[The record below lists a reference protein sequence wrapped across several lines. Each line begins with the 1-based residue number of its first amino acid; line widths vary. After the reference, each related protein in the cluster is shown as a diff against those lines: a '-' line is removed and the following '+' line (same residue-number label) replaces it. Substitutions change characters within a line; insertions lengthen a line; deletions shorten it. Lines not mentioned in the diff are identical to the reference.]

1 MGTPV
6 CASARERFSRISR
19 SALLQYPVAG
29 IQHQESFPPTT
40 FKTFDVNGLGG
51 VSGIS
56 KKPHQTNIHALIELE
71 FHPELVSLKGHSGRE
86 STQLRMQERPGCL
99 PF

>member
-6 CASARERFSRISR
+6 CASAGDYPAGQILIPRLSTTQRRPLGSS
-19 SALLQYPVAG
+19 SA
-29 IQHQESFPPTT
+29 SFMMTMRT
-40 FKTFDVNGLGG
+40 RCSASLKSWEGFL
-51 VSGIS
+51 
-56 KKPHQTNIHALIELE
+56 
-71 FHPELVSLKGHSGRE
+71 SLKGHSGRE

>member
-1 MGTPV
+1 
-6 CASARERFSRISR
+6 
-19 SALLQYPVAG
+19 
-29 IQHQESFPPTT
+29 
-40 FKTFDVNGLGG
+40 

-71 FHPELVSLKGHSGRE
+71 FHPERVSLKGHSGRE